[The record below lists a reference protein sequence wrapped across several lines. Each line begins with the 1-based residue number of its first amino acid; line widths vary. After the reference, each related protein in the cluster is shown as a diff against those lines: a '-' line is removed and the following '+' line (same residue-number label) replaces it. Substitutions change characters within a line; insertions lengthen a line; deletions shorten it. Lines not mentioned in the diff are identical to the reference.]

1 MFTEKDNL
9 YWKAFS
15 TSIDGS
21 FVERSYWYS
30 PKAIHTYKNF
40 TIVFDN
46 YCFTSAVNTRSY
58 ESFITRIYCKFKHHE
73 PLKIRIEKASFLN
86 RLINLFEGQ
95 LLKTKDSFFNKRYHI
110 HAHKIESLA
119 FLRPEIKKKIINLNI
134 EGLFI
139 DQQEG
144 IWGEPLIGN
153 NYEIGIYVE
162 STRLEL
168 GELLALKKLFE
179 QIIDALCDT
188 YAIQSS

>member
-1 MFTEKDNL
+1 MFTEKDNI

-21 FVERSYWYS
+21 FIERRYWHS
-30 PKAIHTYKNF
+30 PKVIYTYKDF
-40 TIVFDN
+40 SIVFDN
-46 YCFTSAVNTRSY
+46 HCFTSAVSTRSY
-58 ESFITRIYCKFKHHE
+58 ESFITRIYCKFKHHK
-73 PLKIRIEKASFLN
+73 PIKIRIEKASFLN
-86 RLINLFEGQ
+86 RLINLFQGH
-95 LLKTKDSFFNKRYHI
+95 LLKTKNSIFNKQYQI
-110 HAHKIESLA
+110 HAPKMESLA
-119 FLRPEIKKKIINLNI
+119 FLRPEIQNKLIDLNI

-153 NYEIGIYVE
+153 NFEIAIYVE

-168 GELLALKKLFE
+168 SELLALKKLFE
-179 QIIDALCDT
+179 HIIDALCDT